1 MRLIC
6 CELTFSL
13 KELLEVERELEE
25 VKREFSA
32 QSKEVEK
39 EKEEREALESKLE
52 EAEKERKK
60 LRRQVTSLE
69 ADIEELRNREGGDE
83 AEPSN
88 HDEQEVDLRRL
99 KELEDNMRLKN
110 KQIHQLLEDIDQLE
124 KDNGN
129 LQDKVVSLRDELA
142 EATRQ
147 IQMITSEYVAMKAGQ
162 ADRAALVETLQQD
175 NSSLRVQLEDQY
187 QERAR
192 RDAQIQEISS
202 QVDGKV
208 EELKSIVNFK
218 DAQIEELRSRLN
230 RAVVTKDIVSEN
242 ENSRQA
248 VACLTRALKER
259 DAEVGRLGKEVEA
272 ATGELE
278 ASAALIEQLKGG
290 GGGKSG
296 GDPLQKSLLAVRAQL
311 LEATNQVFDSGSF
324 SNVSFDFHPG
334 GRPEGAGG

>member
-1 MRLIC
+1 MTKQNIM
-6 CELTFSL
+6 TMM
-13 KELLEVERELEE
+13 
-25 VKREFSA
+25 
-32 QSKEVEK
+32 
-39 EKEEREALESKLE
+39 
-52 EAEKERKK
+52 
-60 LRRQVTSLE
+60 QVTSLE
-69 ADIEELRNREGGDE
+69 ADLEELRSREGGDE
-83 AEPSN
+83 GEPSN
-88 HDEQEVDLRRL
+88 QDEQEVDLKRM

-129 LQDKVVSLRDELA
+129 LQDNVVNLRDELA

-147 IQMITSEYVAMKAGQ
+147 ISTITSEYVAMKAGQ

-187 QERAR
+187 QEKAR
-192 RDAQIQEISS
+192 RDAQIQEISA

-259 DAEVGRLGKEVEA
+259 DVEVERLGKEVEA
-272 ATGELE
+272 AAKEIE
-278 ASAALIEQLKGG
+278 ASATLIEQLKGG
-290 GGGKSG
+290 GGGKAG
-296 GDPLQKSLLAVRAQL
+296 GDPLQKSLLTVRAQL
-311 LEATNQVFDSGSF
+311 LEATNQVLQ
-324 SNVSFDFHPG
+324 
-334 GRPEGAGG
+334 

>member
-1 MRLIC
+1 M
-6 CELTFSL
+6 TMM
-13 KELLEVERELEE
+13 
-25 VKREFSA
+25 
-32 QSKEVEK
+32 
-39 EKEEREALESKLE
+39 
-52 EAEKERKK
+52 
-60 LRRQVTSLE
+60 QVTSLE
-69 ADIEELRNREGGDE
+69 ADLEELRSREGGDE
-83 AEPSN
+83 GEPSN
-88 HDEQEVDLRRL
+88 QDEHEVDLKRM

-129 LQDKVVSLRDELA
+129 LQDKVVNLRDELA

-147 IQMITSEYVAMKAGQ
+147 ISTITSEYVAMKAGQ

-187 QERAR
+187 QEKAR
-192 RDAQIQEISS
+192 RDAQIQEISA

-259 DAEVGRLGKEVEA
+259 DVEVERLGKEVEA
-272 ATGELE
+272 AAKEIE
-278 ASAALIEQLKGG
+278 ASATLIEQLKGG
-290 GGGKSG
+290 AGGGKAG
-296 GDPLQKSLLAVRAQL
+296 GDPLQKSLLTVRAQL
-311 LEATNQVFDSGSF
+311 LEATNQVLQESLSSF
-324 SNVSFDFHPG
+324 FCFVPDHALG
-334 GRPEGAGG
+334 GRPEGAGERGRGGGSRQD

>member
-1 MRLIC
+1 MTMI
-6 CELTFSL
+6 
-13 KELLEVERELEE
+13 
-25 VKREFSA
+25 
-32 QSKEVEK
+32 
-39 EKEEREALESKLE
+39 
-52 EAEKERKK
+52 
-60 LRRQVTSLE
+60 QVTSLE
-69 ADIEELRNREGGDE
+69 ADLEELRSREGGDE
-83 AEPSN
+83 GEPSN
-88 HDEQEVDLRRL
+88 QDEHEVDLKRM

-129 LQDKVVSLRDELA
+129 LQDKVVNLRDELA

-147 IQMITSEYVAMKAGQ
+147 ISTITSEYVAMKAGQ
-162 ADRAALVETLQQD
+162 ADKAALVETLQQD

-187 QERAR
+187 QEKAR
-192 RDAQIQEISS
+192 RDAQIQEISA

-259 DAEVGRLGKEVEA
+259 DVEVERLGKEVEA
-272 ATGELE
+272 AAKEIE
-278 ASAALIEQLKGG
+278 ASATLIEQLKGG
-290 GGGKSG
+290 GGGKAG
-296 GDPLQKSLLAVRAQL
+296 GDPLQKSLLTVRAQL
-311 LEATNQVFDSGSF
+311 LEATNQVFPRC
-324 SNVSFDFHPG
+324 FHFVPDHALG
-334 GRPEGAGG
+334 GRPEGAGERGRGGRSGQDRGVERGRGSSSAV

>member
-1 MRLIC
+1 M
-6 CELTFSL
+6 TMM
-13 KELLEVERELEE
+13 
-25 VKREFSA
+25 
-32 QSKEVEK
+32 
-39 EKEEREALESKLE
+39 
-52 EAEKERKK
+52 
-60 LRRQVTSLE
+60 QVTSLE
-69 ADIEELRNREGGDE
+69 ADLEELRSREGGDE
-83 AEPSN
+83 GEPSN
-88 HDEQEVDLRRL
+88 QDEQEVDLKRM

-129 LQDKVVSLRDELA
+129 LQDKVVNLRDELA

-147 IQMITSEYVAMKAGQ
+147 IGTITSEYVAMKAGQ
-162 ADRAALVETLQQD
+162 ADKAALVETLQQD

-187 QERAR
+187 QEKAR
-192 RDAQIQEISS
+192 RDAQIQEISA

-259 DAEVGRLGKEVEA
+259 DVEVERLGKEVEA
-272 ATGELE
+272 AAKEIE
-278 ASAALIEQLKGG
+278 ASATLIEQLKGG
-290 GGGKSG
+290 AGGGKAG
-296 GDPLQKSLLAVRAQL
+296 GDPLQKSLLTVRAQL
-311 LEATNQVFDSGSF
+311 LEATNQVFPRC
-324 SNVSFDFHPG
+324 FHFVPDHALG
-334 GRPEGAGG
+334 GRPEGAGERGRGGGSRQDRGVERGRGSSSAV

>member
-1 MRLIC
+1 M
-6 CELTFSL
+6 
-13 KELLEVERELEE
+13 EVERELEE
-25 VKREFSA
+25 VKREFAA

-52 EAEKERKK
+52 DAEKERKK

-69 ADIEELRNREGGDE
+69 ADIEELRNREGGNE

-88 HDEQEVDLRRL
+88 HDEQEIDLKRL

-124 KDNGN
+124 KDNGS
-129 LQDKVVSLRDELA
+129 LQDKVVNLRDELA

-147 IQMITSEYVAMKAGQ
+147 IQMITSEYLTMKAGQ
-162 ADRAALVETLQQD
+162 ADRVALVETLQQD

-192 RDAQIQEISS
+192 RDAQIQEISA

-259 DAEVGRLGKEVEA
+259 DAEVERLGKEVEA
-272 ATGELE
+272 AAGEME
-278 ASAALIEQLKGG
+278 ASADLIQQLKGG
-290 GGGKSG
+290 GSGKSG

-311 LEATNQVFDSGSF
+311 MEATNQVFTLSST
-324 SNVSFDFHPG
+324 FDCVCLLLIHPLTQFLHLFL
-334 GRPEGAGG
+334 

>member
-1 MRLIC
+1 M
-6 CELTFSL
+6 TMM
-13 KELLEVERELEE
+13 
-25 VKREFSA
+25 
-32 QSKEVEK
+32 
-39 EKEEREALESKLE
+39 
-52 EAEKERKK
+52 
-60 LRRQVTSLE
+60 QVTSLE
-69 ADIEELRNREGGDE
+69 ADLEELRSREGGDE
-83 AEPSN
+83 GEPSN
-88 HDEQEVDLRRL
+88 QDEQEVDLKRM

-129 LQDKVVSLRDELA
+129 LQDNVVNLRDELA

-147 IQMITSEYVAMKAGQ
+147 ISTITSEYVAMKAGQ

-187 QERAR
+187 QEKAR
-192 RDAQIQEISS
+192 RDAQIQEISA

-259 DAEVGRLGKEVEA
+259 DVEVERLGKEVEA
-272 ATGELE
+272 AAKEIE
-278 ASAALIEQLKGG
+278 ASATLIEQLKGG
-290 GGGKSG
+290 GGGKAG
-296 GDPLQKSLLAVRAQL
+296 GDPLQKSLLTVRAQL
-311 LEATNQVFDSGSF
+311 LEATNQVFPRC
-324 SNVSFDFHPG
+324 FHYVHDHALG
-334 GRPEGAGG
+334 GRPEGAGERGRGGRSRQDRRVERGRGSPSAV

>member
-1 MRLIC
+1 M
-6 CELTFSL
+6 
-13 KELLEVERELEE
+13 
-25 VKREFSA
+25 
-32 QSKEVEK
+32 
-39 EKEEREALESKLE
+39 
-52 EAEKERKK
+52 
-60 LRRQVTSLE
+60 QVTSLE
-69 ADIEELRNREGGDE
+69 ADLEELRSREGGD
-83 AEPSN
+83 AGEPSN
-88 HDEQEVDLRRL
+88 QDEHEVDLKRM

-129 LQDKVVSLRDELA
+129 LQDKVVNLRDELA

-147 IQMITSEYVAMKAGQ
+147 ISTITSEYVAMKAGQ

-187 QERAR
+187 QEKAR
-192 RDAQIQEISS
+192 RDAQIQEISA

-208 EELKSIVNFK
+208 EELKSIVSFK

-259 DAEVGRLGKEVEA
+259 DVEVERLGKEVEA
-272 ATGELE
+272 AAKEIE
-278 ASAALIEQLKGG
+278 ASATLIEQLKGG
-290 GGGKSG
+290 AGGGKAG
-296 GDPLQKSLLAVRAQL
+296 GDPLQKSLLTVRAQL
-311 LEATNQVFDSGSF
+311 LEATNQVLQESLSSF
-324 SNVSFDFHPG
+324 FHFFHDHVLG
-334 GRPEGAGG
+334 GRLEGAGERGRGGGSRQDRGVERGRGSSSAV

>member
-1 MRLIC
+1 MM
-6 CELTFSL
+6 
-13 KELLEVERELEE
+13 
-25 VKREFSA
+25 
-32 QSKEVEK
+32 
-39 EKEEREALESKLE
+39 
-52 EAEKERKK
+52 
-60 LRRQVTSLE
+60 QVTSLE
-69 ADIEELRNREGGDE
+69 ADLEELRSREGGDE
-83 AEPSN
+83 GEPSN
-88 HDEQEVDLRRL
+88 QDEHEVDLKRM

-129 LQDKVVSLRDELA
+129 LQDKVVNLRDELA

-147 IQMITSEYVAMKAGQ
+147 IGTITSEYVAMKAGQ

-187 QERAR
+187 QEKAR
-192 RDAQIQEISS
+192 RDAQIQEISA

-259 DAEVGRLGKEVEA
+259 DVEVERLGKEVEA
-272 ATGELE
+272 AAKEIE
-278 ASAALIEQLKGG
+278 ASATLIEQLKGG
-290 GGGKSG
+290 GGGKAG
-296 GDPLQKSLLAVRAQL
+296 GDPLQKSLLTVRAQL
-311 LEATNQVFDSGSF
+311 LEATNQVFPRCFQFVPD
-324 SNVSFDFHPG
+324 HALG
-334 GRPEGAGG
+334 GRPEGAGERGRGGRSGQDRGVERGRGSSSAV

>member
-1 MRLIC
+1 M
-6 CELTFSL
+6 TMM
-13 KELLEVERELEE
+13 
-25 VKREFSA
+25 
-32 QSKEVEK
+32 
-39 EKEEREALESKLE
+39 
-52 EAEKERKK
+52 
-60 LRRQVTSLE
+60 QVTSLE
-69 ADIEELRNREGGDE
+69 ADLEELRSREGGDE
-83 AEPSN
+83 GEPSN
-88 HDEQEVDLRRL
+88 QDEQEVDLKRM

-129 LQDKVVSLRDELA
+129 LQDKVVNLRDELA

-147 IQMITSEYVAMKAGQ
+147 ISTITSEYVAMKAGQ

-187 QERAR
+187 QEKAR
-192 RDAQIQEISS
+192 RDAQIQEISA

-259 DAEVGRLGKEVEA
+259 DVEVERLGKEVEA
-272 ATGELE
+272 AAKEIE
-278 ASAALIEQLKGG
+278 ASATLIEQLKGG
-290 GGGKSG
+290 GGGKAG
-296 GDPLQKSLLAVRAQL
+296 GDPLQKSLLTVRAQL
-311 LEATNQVFDSGSF
+311 LEATNQVLQESLSSF
-324 SNVSFDFHPG
+324 FQFVHDRALG
-334 GRPEGAGG
+334 GRPEGAGERGRGGGSRQDRGVERGRGSSSSV

>member
-1 MRLIC
+1 M
-6 CELTFSL
+6 

-32 QSKEVEK
+32 QRKEVEK

-52 EAEKERKK
+52 EVEKERKK
-60 LRRQVTSLE
+60 LGRQVTSLE
-69 ADIEELRNREGGDE
+69 ADIEELRSREGGDE
-83 AEPSN
+83 ADAPSN
-88 HDEQEVDLRRL
+88 QDEQEVDLKRL

-124 KDNGN
+124 KDNGR
-129 LQDKVVSLRDELA
+129 LQDKVVSLRDELG
-142 EATRQ
+142 EATGQ
-147 IQMITSEYVAMKAGQ
+147 IEMITSEYVAMKAGQ
-162 ADRAALVETLQQD
+162 ADNNALVETLQQD
-175 NSSLRVQLEDQY
+175 NSGLRVQLEDQY

-230 RAVVTKDIVSEN
+230 RAVVTKDIVSEA

-259 DAEVGRLGKEVEA
+259 DGEVERLGAQVEA
-272 ATGELE
+272 ATVLLLKF
-278 ASAALIEQLKGG
+278 SFTLILIAGG
-290 GGGKSG
+290 GRYS
-296 GDPLQKSLLAVRAQL
+296 
-311 LEATNQVFDSGSF
+311 
-324 SNVSFDFHPG
+324 
-334 GRPEGAGG
+334 GAGGKCCSH

>member
-1 MRLIC
+1 M
-6 CELTFSL
+6 TMM
-13 KELLEVERELEE
+13 
-25 VKREFSA
+25 
-32 QSKEVEK
+32 
-39 EKEEREALESKLE
+39 
-52 EAEKERKK
+52 
-60 LRRQVTSLE
+60 QVTSLE
-69 ADIEELRNREGGDE
+69 ADLEELRSREGGDE
-83 AEPSN
+83 GEPSN
-88 HDEQEVDLRRL
+88 QDEHEVDLKRM

-129 LQDKVVSLRDELA
+129 LQDKVVNLRDELA

-147 IQMITSEYVAMKAGQ
+147 ISTITSEYVAMKAGQ
-162 ADRAALVETLQQD
+162 ADKAALVETLQQD

-187 QERAR
+187 QEKAR
-192 RDAQIQEISS
+192 RDAQIQEISA

-259 DAEVGRLGKEVEA
+259 DVEVERLGKEVEA
-272 ATGELE
+272 AAKEIE
-278 ASAALIEQLKGG
+278 ASATLIEQLKGG
-290 GGGKSG
+290 GGGKAG
-296 GDPLQKSLLAVRAQL
+296 GDPLQKSLLTVRAQL
-311 LEATNQVFDSGSF
+311 LEATNQVLQESLS
-324 SNVSFDFHPG
+324 
-334 GRPEGAGG
+334 

>member
-1 MRLIC
+1 M
-6 CELTFSL
+6 TMM
-13 KELLEVERELEE
+13 
-25 VKREFSA
+25 
-32 QSKEVEK
+32 
-39 EKEEREALESKLE
+39 
-52 EAEKERKK
+52 
-60 LRRQVTSLE
+60 QVTSLE
-69 ADIEELRNREGGDE
+69 ADLEELRSREGGDE
-83 AEPSN
+83 GEPSN
-88 HDEQEVDLRRL
+88 QDEQEVDLKRM

-129 LQDKVVSLRDELA
+129 LQDKVVNLRDELA

-147 IQMITSEYVAMKAGQ
+147 ISTITSEYVAMKAGQ

-187 QERAR
+187 QEKAR
-192 RDAQIQEISS
+192 RDAQIQEISA

-259 DAEVGRLGKEVEA
+259 DVEVERLGKEVEA
-272 ATGELE
+272 AAKEIE
-278 ASAALIEQLKGG
+278 ASATLIEQLKGG
-290 GGGKSG
+290 GGGKAG
-296 GDPLQKSLLAVRAQL
+296 GDPLQKSLLTVRAQL
-311 LEATNQVFDSGSF
+311 LEATNQVFPRC
-324 SNVSFDFHPG
+324 FHYVHDHALG
-334 GRPEGAGG
+334 GRPEGAGERGRGGRSRQDRGVERGRGSPSAV

>member
-1 MRLIC
+1 M
-6 CELTFSL
+6 TMM
-13 KELLEVERELEE
+13 
-25 VKREFSA
+25 
-32 QSKEVEK
+32 
-39 EKEEREALESKLE
+39 
-52 EAEKERKK
+52 
-60 LRRQVTSLE
+60 QVTSLE
-69 ADIEELRNREGGDE
+69 ADLEELRSREGGDE
-83 AEPSN
+83 GEPSN
-88 HDEQEVDLRRL
+88 QDEQEVDLKRM

-129 LQDKVVSLRDELA
+129 LQDKVVNLRDELA

-147 IQMITSEYVAMKAGQ
+147 IGTITSEYVAMKAGQ
-162 ADRAALVETLQQD
+162 ADKAALVETLQQD

-187 QERAR
+187 QEKAR
-192 RDAQIQEISS
+192 RDAQIQEISA

-259 DAEVGRLGKEVEA
+259 DVEVERLGKEVEA
-272 ATGELE
+272 AAKEIE
-278 ASAALIEQLKGG
+278 ASATLIEQLKGG
-290 GGGKSG
+290 AGGGKAG
-296 GDPLQKSLLAVRAQL
+296 GDPLQKSLLTVRAQL
-311 LEATNQVFDSGSF
+311 LEATNQVFPRC
-324 SNVSFDFHPG
+324 FHFVPDHALG
-334 GRPEGAGG
+334 GRPEGAGERGRGGRSGQDRGVERGRGSSSAV